1 MTNENG
7 SRNESSFHLTSPQMT
22 TPVLMMFV
30 LIAMYLSRYLLS
42 GAEAN
47 TNLFLSISVIQLLVL
62 VLPCMLYY
70 LLKGKK
76 LASPMF
82 LSPIGLRHLPM
93 LLFASL
99 VLILGTLLI
108 KFGYQAIASVTA
120 DTTGFFDRLTKD
132 AADRSPASVLLALVI
147 IPAVCEELFFRGVV
161 LSEYRSMG
169 EANAV
174 IMSAVGFAMLHFSL
188 TNFPVYLFVGL
199 LLGIVTIVSRSVI
212 PAVVLHL
219 LSNTLSVFASDQF
232 LRIILQKNGAFF
244 VSFLMIVLLGFSVF
258 LLLYSIEHLY
268 LQYAEHPPTDSR
280 PPKSRPSIAKVFLSP
295 AFLVLIV
302 VFALMT
308 ALQ

>member
-1 MTNENG
+1 MA
-7 SRNESSFHLTSPQMT
+7 NESGLRRLSPQVT
-22 TPVLMMFV
+22 APVLMMVV
-30 LIAMYLSRYLLS
+30 LVAMHLSRYLLS
-42 GAEAN
+42 EAKTD

-62 VLPCMLYY
+62 ILPCMLYY

-99 VLILGTLLI
+99 VFILGTLLI
-108 KFGYQAIASVTA
+108 KFGFQAIASTTV
-120 DTTGFFDRLTKD
+120 DTTGFFDRLTQD

-147 IPAVCEELFFRGVV
+147 IPAVCEELLFRGVV
-161 LSEYRSMG
+161 LSEYRPLG

-174 IMSAVGFAMLHFSL
+174 IVSALGFAMLHFST
-188 TNFPVYLFVGL
+188 TNFPVYLFAGL
-199 LLGIVTIVSRSVI
+199 LLGIVTIASRSVI

-244 VSFLMIVLLGFSVF
+244 VSFLLIVLLGFSVF

-280 PPKSRPSIAKVFLSP
+280 PPKSRPSMVKVFLSP
-295 AFLVLIV
+295 TFLVLIV

-308 ALQ
+308 ALH